1 MKIKIVVSLLAAV
14 LMLNSCG
21 NPQKS
26 SDNQDEFAVD
36 LSFPSK
42 VKDEHTWKEKEF
54 KPFPE
59 YPSIASSL
67 NYRLSED
74 KTFYIVSKATNS
86 YPTSVIIPSAYQDLP
101 VKEIETEGFAYL
113 NHLQTV
119 YIPSSIEKIGN
130 GAFNGT
136 GLKTIYYDAKNVA
149 DFNAKNWVFYPSD
162 NQSIDFYVGPNVNRI
177 PSRLFYPLTTNPGL
191 VPHVNHIY
199 FDENCEIKEIG
210 DYAFY
215 KLNQIESVSLPD
227 TIEKIGD
234 YAFYES
240 GLKELSLPTMC
251 KTIGENAFSYN
262 SALAHVRF
270 NENLE
275 EIKNYGFYGC
285 KALENIDLTS
295 TKIESLSSYSFASCA
310 KVARAY
316 LPNGLKEIKEGAFE
330 QDEALTSVRIPDNVT
345 GIGDEAFKNCSY
357 LEAIYLGQKVT
368 ELGKRAFANCV
379 KVKKLLIYSTHINDL
394 ASDNQVFWNLG
405 KDMAEVVVVLKD
417 VEKIPACLFYA
428 SAMEEEQ
435 PHITQLIL
443 DQSIQ
448 EIGNS
453 AFLNLQVE
461 KVDYLGSVNKWNQ
474 ITIHDYNTLLNKVK
488 CHENVKLMEN

>member
-21 NPQKS
+21 KPQNS
-26 SDNQDEFAVD
+26 SENQDEFTVD

-42 VKDEHTWKEKEF
+42 VNDEYTWKEKEF

-67 NYRLSED
+67 NYRLSDD
-74 KTFYIVSKATNS
+74 KTFYLVSKATNS
-86 YPTSVIIPSAYQDLP
+86 YPTNVIIPATYNDLP
-101 VKEIETEGFAYL
+101 VKEIEAEGFAYL

-130 GAFNGT
+130 GAFNGS
-136 GLKTIYYDAKNVA
+136 GIKTVYYDAKNVV

-162 NQSIDFYVGPNVNRI
+162 NQSIDFYVGPNVTRI

-199 FDENCEIKEIG
+199 FDENCKIKEIG

-240 GLKELSLPTMC
+240 GLKEISLPTMC
-251 KTIGENAFSYN
+251 KTIGENAFAYN
-262 SALAHVRF
+262 SALAHIRF

-285 KALENIDLTS
+285 KVLENIDLTS
-295 TKIESLSSYSFASCA
+295 TKIESLSPYSFASCT
-310 KVARAY
+310 KVERAY
-316 LPNGLKEIKEGAFE
+316 LPNGLKEIKEGAFK
-330 QDEALTSVRIPDNVT
+330 QDEALTSVKINDEVT
-345 GIGDEAFKNCSY
+345 KIGNESFANCSS
-357 LEAIYLGQKVT
+357 LEAIYLGRKVAD
-368 ELGKRAFANCV
+368 LGKRAFANCV

-394 ASDNQVFWNLG
+394 ESDTQVFLNLG
-405 KDMAEVVVVLKD
+405 KDTNEVVVILKD
-417 VEKIPACLFYA
+417 VEKIPAYLLYS
-428 SAMEEEQ
+428 SAMGEEQ

-453 AFLNLQVE
+453 AFLNVQVE

-474 ITIHDYNTLLNKVK
+474 VKIHDYNILLNKVK

>member
-1 MKIKIVVSLLAAV
+1 MKIKRVVSLLALG
-14 LMLNSCG
+14 LMMNSCG
-21 NPQKS
+21 TTPEPFIPV
-26 SDNQDEFAVD
+26 DEFIVN
-36 LSFPSK
+36 LSFPEK
-42 VKDEHTWKEKEF
+42 VNDNHTWKEKEF
-54 KPFPE
+54 KTFPE
-59 YPSIASSL
+59 YPSVFSSL
-67 NYRLSED
+67 NYRLSDD

-86 YPTSVIIPSAYQDLP
+86 YPTNVIIPATYNDLP
-101 VKEIETEGFAYL
+101 VKEIEAEGFAYL

-130 GAFNGT
+130 GAFNGS
-136 GLKTIYYDAKNVA
+136 GLKTVYFDAENVE

-199 FDENCEIKEIG
+199 FDANCKIKEIG

-215 KLNQIESVSLPD
+215 KLNEIESASLPD

-240 GLKELSLPTMC
+240 GLKEISLPAMC
-251 KTIGENAFSYN
+251 KTIGENAFAYN
-262 SALAHVRF
+262 SALAHIRF

-285 KALENIDLTS
+285 KVLENIDLTS
-295 TKIESLSSYSFASCA
+295 TKIESLSPYSFAFCP
-310 KVARAY
+310 KVERAY
-316 LPNGLKEIKEGAFE
+316 LPNNLKEIKEGAFA
-330 QDEALTSVRIPDNVT
+330 QDEALTSVKIPDNVT
-345 GIGDEAFKNCSY
+345 SIGDEAFENCSS

-368 ELGKRAFANCV
+368 DLGKRAFANCV

-394 ASDNQVFWNLG
+394 ESDNQVFLNLG
-405 KDMAEVVVVLKD
+405 KDTNEAVVILKD
-417 VEKIPACLFYA
+417 VEKIPAYLFYS

-443 DQSIQ
+443 DQSVQ

-453 AFLNLQVE
+453 AFLNVKVE